1 MQRYRL
7 QSELQ
12 TKVEE
17 LQLTLDGALS
27 AQLEHELVRATQRA
41 AEVVRPFEAFVE
53 ATHASQCEREAKLA
67 ASREQLDE
75 FLYAHWGQANRSD
88 VNFLDPS
95 SPFWWVAAF
104 QEGTYQGALHFERF
118 DTGSLHL
125 NYTVLYNGS
134 FWPSAVPRAR
144 I

>member
-1 MQRYRL
+1 MALAVLPMQRYRL

-75 FLYAHWGQANRSD
+75 LDRELQDLARAQDGPAGDDD
-88 VNFLDPS
+88 VAP
-95 SPFWWVAAF
+95 
-104 QEGTYQGALHFERF
+104 G
-118 DTGSLHL
+118 
-125 NYTVLYNGS
+125 
-134 FWPSAVPRAR
+134 
-144 I
+144 

>member
-27 AQLEHELVRATQRA
+27 AQLEQELLQATRRA

-53 ATHASQCEREAKLA
+53 ATHATQCEREAKLA
-67 ASREQLDE
+67 ASREVLDE
-75 FLYAHWGQANRSD
+75 LGRELQSLAQAQDDDTS
-88 VNFLDPS
+88 PS
-95 SPFWWVAAF
+95 
-104 QEGTYQGALHFERF
+104 L
-118 DTGSLHL
+118 
-125 NYTVLYNGS
+125 
-134 FWPSAVPRAR
+134 
-144 I
+144 

>member
-41 AEVVRPFEAFVE
+41 AEVVLPFEAFVE

-75 FLYAHWGQANRSD
+75 
-88 VNFLDPS
+88 LDRELQSLARAQDGPAGDGEA
-95 SPFWWVAAF
+95 PF
-104 QEGTYQGALHFERF
+104 GTA
-118 DTGSLHL
+118 
-125 NYTVLYNGS
+125 
-134 FWPSAVPRAR
+134 
-144 I
+144 